1 MMLSEDLKFVPVA
14 SDLNLATGA
23 TQASASVNMAGY
35 HAATFLIQLG
45 TLGGAD
51 TNLTVTSGAAAAA
64 TTSALTFNYAY
75 GQATALWAN
84 VGVDADVLDDWTSA
98 AILLIPN
105 ATASN
110 FMLVVEIEAAAMDMA
125 NNEEWLT
132 LLFTDVGG
140 STGLVNIFAALQP
153 RYKNNQSVTTLV

>member
-1 MMLSEDLKFVPVA
+1 MMLSEKYKIVPIA

-23 TQASASVNMAGY
+23 TQTSDSINMKGFHSAA
-35 HAATFLIQLG
+35 FLIQLG
-45 TLGGAD
+45 SLGGAD
-51 TNLTVTSGAAAAA
+51 TTLTVTSGTTAAA

-84 VGVDADVLDDWTSA
+84 VGTDPDVLDDWTSA
-98 AILLIPN
+98 ASLLVAN
-105 ATASN
+105 ATQSN
-110 FMLVVEIEAAAMDMA
+110 FMLVVEIEAAAMDLA

-140 STGLVNIFAALQP
+140 STGLVNIFAILTP
-153 RYKNNQSVTTLV
+153 RYGSNQSVTALT